1 MLCGNNVLMDQD
13 NIVTIDGPT
22 GSGKSTVGKLLA
34 GRIGFT
40 YLDTG
45 AMYRVVALETSR
57 SGIDPADCAALS
69 RLCATIR
76 IAFKDGSG
84 TRVYSGD
91 EDVTEAIRTQ
101 QISMLASRV
110 SAEKCVREELV
121 RLQRDCGRQGRI
133 VVDGRDA
140 GTVIFPCARFKFYLD
155 ADAEVR
161 SRRRYKELIEKKQEV
176 AYSVVHQELIKRD
189 QDDSSRALA
198 PLKPAP
204 DAVIIDTTGMTVE
217 EVVQAMLTKIDAR
230 TLHCHK

>member
-1 MLCGNNVLMDQD
+1 MDQD

-22 GSGKSTVGKLLA
+22 GSGKSTAGKLLA

-45 AMYRVVALETSR
+45 AMYRVVALETRR
-57 SGIDPADCAALS
+57 SGIDPDDCAALS

-76 IAFKDGSG
+76 ISFKDGSG

-91 EDVTEAIRTQ
+91 EDVSDAIRTQ

-110 SAEKCVREELV
+110 SAVKCVREEMV

-161 SRRRYKELIEKKQEV
+161 SRRRYKELIEKEQEV
-176 AYSVVHQELIKRD
+176 EYSIVHQELMKRD
-189 QDDSSRALA
+189 RDDSSRALA

-217 EVVQAMLTKIDAR
+217 EVVQAMISVIDAR
-230 TLHCHK
+230 TLQGHK